1 MDLNASTAG
10 LVERFRLSADAQPQ
24 LTQLAGLL
32 TGDPL
37 APTSIKT
44 VQAAVDDHLADS
56 LAGLACESLRSAAPV
71 LDLGSG
77 AGLPGLPLAIA
88 LPTTAFTLLE
98 SSSRKVSFLAR
109 AIERCHVTNAEVVH
123 DRAESFEAGR
133 GRYGAITARA
143 VGPLPVVL
151 EYAAPLLRVGGTVIV
166 WRGRREPELETA
178 ALLAAAELGLGEPV
192 IRPTRPYPGVQH
204 RHLYAIAKVR
214 ETPSRY
220 PRRPGMAL
228 KRPLGMRTRGR
239 APSDR
244 IQR

>member
-1 MDLNASTAG
+1 MDLNAAIAELS
-10 LVERFRLSADAQPQ
+10 ERFPLSADA
-24 LTQLAGLL
+24 LHRLAHLAELL

-37 APTSIKT
+37 APTSIRT

-56 LAGLACESLRSAAPV
+56 LAGLACEGLRSAGPV

-77 AGLPGLPLAIA
+77 GGLPGLPLAIA

-98 SSSRKVSFLAR
+98 SSSRKVSFLVR
-109 AIERCHVTNAEVVH
+109 AIERCRVTNAEVVH

-133 GRYGAITARA
+133 GRYGVITARA
-143 VGPLPVVL
+143 VAPLPVVL
-151 EYAAPLLRVGGTVIV
+151 EYAAPLLRIGGIAVV
-166 WRGRREPELETA
+166 WRGQREPELEAA
-178 ALLAAAELGLGEPV
+178 ALCAAAELGLGEPV
-192 IRPTRPYPGVQH
+192 IRPVRPYPGVQH
-204 RHLYAIAKVR
+204 RHLYAIAKVN

-244 IQR
+244 MQR